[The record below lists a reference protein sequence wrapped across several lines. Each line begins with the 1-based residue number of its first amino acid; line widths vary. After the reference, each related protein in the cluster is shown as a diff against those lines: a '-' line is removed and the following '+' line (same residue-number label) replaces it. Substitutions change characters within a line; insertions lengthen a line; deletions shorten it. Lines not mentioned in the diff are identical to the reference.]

1 MRSPVAPDGVQA
13 LFNRIAPVYDQL
25 NDGLSLGLHRV
36 WKLMAVQWS
45 GATPGA
51 TCLDVCCGSGDVTQ
65 LLAQQV
71 GPNGHVVGVDF
82 AASQLAIAQQRND
95 QRRSPLPI
103 TWVEGDA
110 LHLPFDD
117 STFDAATMSYGLRNV
132 ASIPDSLRELHRVLK
147 PGATVAI
154 LDFHRPSS
162 DLVRQFQ
169 HWYLATVVVPMAK
182 DLGMEDEYAY
192 LAPSI
197 DRFPIGAEQR
207 AIAHQ
212 VGFRQAI
219 HYAIA
224 GGLMGVLVAT
234 R

>member
-1 MRSPVAPDGVQA
+1 MAASPDQVQS

-36 WKLMAVQWS
+36 WKLMAVEWS
-45 GATPGA
+45 NPQPGQVG
-51 TCLDVCCGSGDVTQ
+51 LDVCCGSGDVTQ
-65 LLAQQV
+65 LLAQRVVPGGQV
-71 GPNGHVVGVDF
+71 IGVDF
-82 AASQLAIAQQRND
+82 AASQLAIARQRNH

-110 LHLPFDD
+110 LALPFEDE
-117 STFDAATMSYGLRNV
+117 TFDVATMSYGLRNV
-132 ASIPDSLRELHRVLK
+132 ASVTDGLAELYRVLK

-154 LDFHRPSS
+154 LDFHRPSN
-162 DLVRQFQ
+162 DWIHQFQ
-169 HWYLATVVVPMAK
+169 RWYLDTVVVPMARRMN
-182 DLGMEDEYAY
+182 LNDEYAY

-197 DRFPIGAEQR
+197 ERFPTGPEQR
-207 AIAHQ
+207 ALATQ
-212 VGFRQAI
+212 VGFRHAT